1 MDAFHAL
8 VEAGQFF
15 MSDLPDSSELAIPQ
29 NQPSPPDSPE
39 VAPPSR
45 SDRDRRSRV
54 RASIAN
60 AWTKEDRHIRM
71 VECLNRIDPK
81 GNMTNNVRVARLVAD
96 PRSKIYFLNK
106 TPEYHID
113 ALLSLLD
120 LRNFSS
126 HGIVLDTCA
135 GSDTI
140 NQRVQKFYPGLKFIS
155 NDANKSIQNV
165 DQHKNILY
173 ERVNLGAN
181 DARVK
186 HLILITSPPWA
197 AAHHIMMHISGTL
210 YPKAAIMAFHVSSD
224 FASNAPRTRQEWL
237 AQMVKEGR
245 IVRIE
250 SLPLS
255 ENEGLEAK
263 PDTAFRRP
271 TWIVIFRNK
280 KVRSLYTKPHLRGY
294 DVVPHAMLDA

>member
-1 MDAFHAL
+1 MGEF
-8 VEAGQFF
+8 
-15 MSDLPDSSELAIPQ
+15 SDPSELAIPQ
-29 NQPSPPDSPE
+29 NQPSPSDSPE
-39 VAPPSR
+39 LARPSR
-45 SDRDRRSRV
+45 CERDRRCRF
-54 RASIAN
+54 RASIAK
-60 AWTKEDRHIRM
+60 AVTKEDINISM
-71 VECLNRIDPK
+71 VECLSRIDPT
-81 GNMTNNVRVARLVAD
+81 GNPRNNVRVAKLVAN
-96 PRSKIYFLNK
+96 PISKLYFLNK

-120 LRNFSS
+120 LQNFSR
-126 HGIVLDTCA
+126 HGIVLDPCA
-135 GSDTI
+135 GSNTI
-140 NQRVQKFYPGLKFIS
+140 NQRVQEFYPGLKFIS
-155 NDANKSIQNV
+155 NDANKFIENV

-197 AAHHIMMHISGTL
+197 AAHHITMHISGTL

-237 AQMVKEGR
+237 AQRVKEGR

-280 KVRSLYTKPHLRGY
+280 KVRSSCTKPHLRGY